1 MSIGERMQAQLAPYA
16 EADPAGLLDA
26 LATGFAAPLEICDVA
41 RDTDTHIAW
50 GQVLDPDAA
59 DARLL
64 PWLAQFSGDQLLPS
78 DMVQDQRDRLTSPS
92 NFYRGTV
99 EAIRAEM
106 RPTLTGNQT
115 VLVLERVSGNEF
127 AVTIVTRTSETPN
140 PAATEAAGRR
150 QLAPWLIG
158 TWVVS
163 NDAIIDEGGATR
175 TIDAIGSA
183 GTTIDGIVIADWN

>member
-1 MSIGERMQAQLAPYA
+1 MSIAERMQAQLAPYQ

-50 GQVLDPDAA
+50 GSVLDPDVA

-78 DMVQDQRDRLTSPS
+78 DSVQDQRDRLTSPS

-106 RPTLTGNQT
+106 QPTLTGAKQ
-115 VLVLERVSGNEF
+115 VLILERTTNEWTLT
-127 AVTIVTRTSETPN
+127 VITRTSETPS
-140 PAATEAAGRR
+140 PAVAEAAGRR
-150 QLAPWLIG
+150 QIAPWLIA
-158 TWVVS
+158 TFIVT
-163 NDAIIDEGGATR
+163 DAPIIDEAGAAKTY
-175 TIDAIGSA
+175 DSA
-183 GTTIDGIVIADWN
+183 GAAVTYDSAGVADVS